1 MNTKF
6 FISENINDQDIVE
19 FLNIHPDSSVY
30 NHPAWLNAIQRTLN
44 QNAFYL
50 VSKNDKNEID
60 GLIPFIETSG
70 IIRGKKIISFPLS
83 TYCNPLIKRENLKEA
98 IQFIRDYKGQ
108 DKIIDFRATENFSNE
123 LSEFQIT
130 SEYCTHILKLK
141 STIEETFDSF
151 HPTSVR
157 ASIRRAEKN
166 NLTIEWNNS
175 TEHLN
180 IFNELEFRLRKRLQL
195 PPIPFKFFKNVFD
208 ELRQFN
214 MISLPVVFK
223 DKIPVAAGFI
233 LNYKDTFYLEYTA
246 SDKDYINLYPNH
258 KLFFDVIRKAH
269 ISGAKFVDFGRTAL
283 NNTGLIIFKEKWAAE
298 KVDIYHHTY
307 PHFNNIKS
315 DSSKARQILLK
326 VNSLLPDWLLK
337 LEGEILYRYFY

>member
-6 FISENINDQDIVE
+6 FVSENIYDKDVIE

-30 NHPAWLNAIQRTLN
+30 HHPAWLNAIQRTIN
-44 QNAFYL
+44 QKAFYL
-50 VSKNDKNEID
+50 VSKNEKNEID
-60 GLIPFIETSG
+60 GLIPFVESSG
-70 IIRGKKIISFPLS
+70 FIRGNKIISFPLS

-98 IQFIRDYKGQ
+98 IHFIQDNNGQ
-108 DKIIDFRATENFSNE
+108 DRIIDFRAIENFRNE
-123 LSEFQIT
+123 LKDFQIT

-141 STIEETFDSF
+141 STLEETFHSF

-175 TEHLN
+175 IEHLN
-180 IFNELEFRLRKRLQL
+180 IFNELEFKLRKRLLL

-208 ELRQFN
+208 ELRKFD

-233 LNYKDTFYLEYTA
+233 LNYKDTYYLEYTA
-246 SDKDYINLYPNH
+246 SDRNYINLYPNH
-258 KLFFDVIRKAH
+258 KLFFEVIRRAH
-269 ISGAKFVDFGRTAL
+269 ITGAKFVDFGRTVL
-283 NNTGLIIFKEKWAAE
+283 TNTGLITFKDKWAAE
-298 KVDIYHHTY
+298 KLNIYQHIF
-307 PHFNNIKS
+307 PQPDRIKS
-315 DSSKARQILLK
+315 DNSKARQALLK
-326 VNSLLPDWLLK
+326 LNSLLPDWLLK
-337 LEGEILYRYFY
+337 LEGKILYRYFY